1 MQRVCFCPIFLDN
14 KLKSLLY
21 FYNTENSMEQ
31 EPTSTFVTY
40 LIDPEM
46 SQQPTTVSGGV
57 GGNSGMLNS
66 NSHSHSHSTKCT
78 SDDDDD
84 SSSITS
90 ESGQLG
96 GMNSHTNSAHYS
108 SSPLRMKPFK
118 RKIFEYDNSQ

>member
-1 MQRVCFCPIFLDN
+1 
-14 KLKSLLY
+14 
-21 FYNTENSMEQ
+21 MEQ

-40 LIDPEM
+40 LIDSEV
-46 SQQPTTVSGGV
+46 SQHPSNITGGVSGNV
-57 GGNSGMLNS
+57 GMFNS

-78 SDDDDD
+78 SDDDDE

-96 GMNSHTNSAHYS
+96 VINSHTNSAHYS

-118 RKIFEYDNSQ
+118 RKKFEYDHKQ